1 MCLLHIKSK
10 LFFCEKIEDP
20 SYASIY
26 IDRLTVYRRVFQA
39 LKQQGCSEV
48 AITIN
53 RAPEKSTSA
62 RYLVDAYQEIYGAIP
77 ENRLFKDCLTYEDGC
92 EVGRHCG
99 QDPTLQAVVTNGDEI
114 AAGIQAVIERPLFLV
129 GQEQTLLSEILNF
142 STICHP
148 LMELGEK
155 ATHLFQEKRPKTI
168 QLTSTF
174 INRQPDFSFS

>member
-1 MCLLHIKSK
+1 M
-10 LFFCEKIEDP
+10 
-20 SYASIY
+20 
-26 IDRLTVYRRVFQA
+26 
-39 LKQQGCSEV
+39 
-48 AITIN
+48 
-53 RAPEKSTSA
+53 
-62 RYLVDAYQEIYGAIP
+62 IP

-148 LMELGEK
+148 LMELGK
-155 ATHLFQEKRPKTI
+155 KPHIYFKKNGRKR
-168 QLTSTF
+168 F
-174 INRQPDFSFS
+174 N